1 MNDEQYMPFSNR
13 DARPISDAEIASAMT
28 TRDFVDS
35 CDEAFRLY
43 GAGQMANPPRKEEVV
58 REGNLDVFRLVMP
71 GRWQGKFQGQKVL
84 EERSD
89 VKTGRLGE
97 RTAAIELEDVQ
108 RRDRLVLDAEHITD
122 MRTGAA
128 GALGA
133 KYLAKLPIR
142 TAAILG
148 TGRVARALARCVD
161 VALGPKLMRATSRTP
176 EKRAEFAT
184 AVAPDIRCDLEMVE
198 GIETCIEGA
207 DAIFTCVPTPEPI
220 LNDVADRVHI
230 SAIGG
235 DRRTTQLQPELLTRR
250 FVIPDHAEQVRSSG
264 EFLALR
270 DRDETPRWAKNSAGQ
285 ILTIGHA
292 ALGQLEYLRG
302 QGSIAYF
309 SGLAIQ
315 DVHAAATA
323 WKKLR

>member
-1 MNDEQYMPFSNR
+1 MM
-13 DARPISDAEIASAMT
+13 DARHISDRDIASVMT
-28 TRDFVDS
+28 ARDFVNS
-35 CDEAFRLY
+35 CDEAFRFY
-43 GAGQMANPPRKEEVV
+43 GSGQMTNPPRKEEVM

-71 GRWQGKFQGQKVL
+71 GRWKGKFQGQKVL

-97 RTAAIELEDVQ
+97 RTAVIELEDVRGQ
-108 RRDRLVLDAEHITD
+108 TQVVVDAEHITD

-133 KYLAKLPIR
+133 KYLAKTPVR

-148 TGRVARALARCVD
+148 TGRIARALARCID
-161 VALGPKLMRATSRTP
+161 IALGPKLMRVTSRTP
-176 EKRAEFAT
+176 EKRAAYAR
-184 AVAPDIRCDLEMVE
+184 AVAPDIQCDLDVVE
-198 GIETCIEGA
+198 DIETCIDGA

-220 LNDVADRVHI
+220 LRDAADHVHI
-230 SAIGG
+230 SVLGG
-235 DRRTTQLQPELLTRR
+235 DGRTTQLQPALLKRR
-250 FVIPDHAEQVRSSG
+250 IVVADHAEQVLLSG

-270 DRDETPRWAKNSAGQ
+270 ELDETPRWAKNSAGQ
-285 ILTIGHA
+285 ISTIGHA
-292 ALGQLEYLRG
+292 ALGQLEHLRG

-315 DVHAAATA
+315 DIHAAATA
-323 WKKLR
+323 WRKLR

>member
-1 MNDEQYMPFSNR
+1 MM
-13 DARPISDAEIASAMT
+13 DARRISDADIASVMT
-28 TRDFVDS
+28 ARDFVNS
-35 CDEAFRLY
+35 CDEAFRFY
-43 GAGQMANPPRKEEVV
+43 GSGQMTNPPRREEVI

-71 GRWQGKFQGQKVL
+71 GRWKGKFQGQKVL

-97 RTAAIELEDVQ
+97 RTAVIELEDVRGQ
-108 RRDRLVLDAEHITD
+108 THAVVAAEHITD

-133 KYLAKLPIR
+133 KYLAKTPVR

-148 TGRVARALARCVD
+148 TGRIARALARCID
-161 VALGPKLMRATSRTP
+161 IALGPKLMRVTSRTP
-176 EKRAEFAT
+176 EKRAAYAA
-184 AVAPDIRCDLEMVE
+184 AVAPDIQCDLDVVE
-198 GIETCIEGA
+198 DIETCIDGA

-220 LNDVADRVHI
+220 LRDAADHVHI
-230 SAIGG
+230 SVLGG
-235 DRRTTQLQPELLTRR
+235 DGRTTQLQPGLLKRR
-250 FVIPDHAEQVRSSG
+250 IVVADHAEQVLLSG

-270 DRDETPRWAKNSAGQ
+270 DLDETPRWAKNSAGQ
-285 ILTIGHA
+285 ISTIGHA
-292 ALGQLEYLRG
+292 ALGQLEHLRG

-315 DVHAAATA
+315 DIHAAATA
-323 WKKLR
+323 WRKLR

>member
-1 MNDEQYMPFSNR
+1 MM
-13 DARPISDAEIASAMT
+13 DARRISDRDIASVMT
-28 TRDFVDS
+28 VRDFVNS
-35 CDEAFRLY
+35 CDEAFRFY
-43 GAGQMANPPRKEEVV
+43 GSGQMTNPPRKEEVI

-71 GRWQGKFQGQKVL
+71 GRWKGKFQGQKVL

-97 RTAAIELEDVQ
+97 RTAVIELEDVRGQ
-108 RRDRLVLDAEHITD
+108 THVVVDAEHITD

-133 KYLAKLPIR
+133 KYLAKTPVR

-148 TGRVARALARCVD
+148 TGRIARALARCID
-161 VALGPKLMRATSRTP
+161 IALGPKLMRVTSRTP
-176 EKRAEFAT
+176 EKRAAYAA
-184 AVAPDIRCDLEMVE
+184 AVAPVIQCDLDVVE
-198 GIETCIEGA
+198 DIETCIDGA

-220 LNDVADRVHI
+220 LRDAADHVHI
-230 SAIGG
+230 SVLGG
-235 DRRTTQLQPELLTRR
+235 DGRTTQLQPALLKRR
-250 FVIPDHAEQVRSSG
+250 IVVADHAEQVLLSG

-270 DRDETPRWAKNSAGQ
+270 DLDETPRWAKNSAGQ
-285 ILTIGHA
+285 ISTIGHA
-292 ALGQLEYLRG
+292 ALGQLEHLRG

-315 DVHAAATA
+315 DIHAAATA
-323 WKKLR
+323 WRKLR

>member
-1 MNDEQYMPFSNR
+1 M
-13 DARPISDAEIASAMT
+13 DARRISDAEIASAMT
-28 TRDFVDS
+28 ARDFVDS

-43 GAGQMANPPRKEEVV
+43 GSGQMTNPPRKEEVV

-71 GRWQGKFQGQKVL
+71 GRWEGKFQGQKVL

-97 RTAAIELEDVQ
+97 RIAAIELEDV
-108 RRDRLVLDAEHITD
+108 RGRDRIVLDAEHITD

-133 KYLAKLPIR
+133 KYLAKMPIH

-148 TGRVARALARCVD
+148 TGRVARALALCIG
-161 VALGPKLMRATSRTP
+161 VALGPKIMRVTSRTP

-184 AVAPDIRCDLEMVE
+184 AVAPDIPCDLEMVE
-198 GIETCIEGA
+198 DIETCIDGA
-207 DAIFTCVPTPEPI
+207 DAIFACVPTPEPI
-220 LNDVADRVHI
+220 LNDAESHVHI
-230 SAIGG
+230 SVIGG
-235 DRRTTQLQPELLTRR
+235 DRRTTQLRPGLLKRR
-250 FVIPDHAEQVRSSG
+250 FVVADHAEQVRLSG

-270 DRDETPRWAKNSAGQ
+270 DGGETPRWAKNSAGR

-292 ALGQLEYLRG
+292 ALGQLEHLRG

-309 SGLAIQ
+309 SGMAIQ

-323 WKKLR
+323 WRKLR

>member
-1 MNDEQYMPFSNR
+1 MM
-13 DARPISDAEIASAMT
+13 DARHISDRDIASVMT
-28 TRDFVDS
+28 ARDFVNS
-35 CDEAFRLY
+35 CDEAFRFY
-43 GAGQMANPPRKEEVV
+43 GSGQMTNPPRKEEVM

-71 GRWQGKFQGQKVL
+71 GRWKGKFQGQKVL

-97 RTAAIELEDVQ
+97 RTAVIELEDVRGQ
-108 RRDRLVLDAEHITD
+108 THVVVAAEHITD

-133 KYLAKLPIR
+133 KYLAKAPVR

-148 TGRVARALARCVD
+148 TGRIARALARCID
-161 VALGPKLMRATSRTP
+161 IALGPKLMRVTSRTP
-176 EKRAEFAT
+176 EKRAAYAA
-184 AVAPDIRCDLEMVE
+184 AVAPAIQCDLDVVE
-198 GIETCIEGA
+198 DIETCIDGA

-220 LNDVADRVHI
+220 LRDAADHVHI
-230 SAIGG
+230 SVLGG
-235 DRRTTQLQPELLTRR
+235 DGRTTQLQPGLLKRR
-250 FVIPDHAEQVRSSG
+250 IVVADHAEQVLLSG

-270 DRDETPRWAKNSAGQ
+270 DLDETPRWAKNSAGQ
-285 ILTIGHA
+285 ISTIGHA
-292 ALGQLEYLRG
+292 ALGQLEHLRG

-315 DVHAAATA
+315 DIHAAATA
-323 WKKLR
+323 WRKLR

>member
-1 MNDEQYMPFSNR
+1 MM
-13 DARPISDAEIASAMT
+13 DARHISDEAIASVMT
-28 TRDFVDS
+28 ARDFVNS
-35 CDEAFRLY
+35 CDEAFRFY
-43 GAGQMANPPRKEEVV
+43 GLGQMTNPPRKEEVT

-71 GRWQGKFQGQKVL
+71 GRWNGKFQGQKVL

-97 RTAAIELEDVQ
+97 RTAVIELEDV
-108 RRDRLVLDAEHITD
+108 RDQTSAVVDAEHITD

-133 KYLAKLPIR
+133 KYLAKTPVR

-148 TGRVARALARCVD
+148 TGRIARALARCID
-161 VALGPKLMRATSRTP
+161 IALGPKLMRVTSRTP
-176 EKRAEFAT
+176 EKRTAYAT
-184 AVAPDIRCDLEMVE
+184 AVAPDIRCDLDVVDTV
-198 GIETCIEGA
+198 ETCIDGA

-220 LNDVADRVHI
+220 LNDAADHVHI
-230 SAIGG
+230 SVLGG
-235 DRRTTQLQPELLTRR
+235 DGRTTQLQPALLKRR
-250 FVIPDHAEQVRSSG
+250 IVVADHAEQVLLSG

-270 DRDETPRWAKNSAGQ
+270 DMDQTPRWAKNSAGQ
-285 ILTIGHA
+285 ISTIGHA
-292 ALGQLEYLRG
+292 ALGELEHLRG

-315 DVHAAATA
+315 DIHAAATA
-323 WKKLR
+323 WEKLR